1 MARFVYK
8 AKKNLSELVE
18 GVIDAESQGDAL
30 GRIAA
35 MGLFPVRIAP
45 EGGMDAAVSPAPVL
59 RRGARVSPADV
70 LMFVKKLATLTRA
83 RVELLAGLRILHEQA
98 ENPSFKEVILGI
110 HTMTREGKP
119 LSDALMA
126 FPALFSSLFVHI
138 VRAGEASG
146 RLDAA
151 LEQISDF
158 MSREEA
164 MKTRVRVALAYP
176 SLLGAV
182 GFLSIFVLL
191 NFVVPRLRPLLEGLG
206 HELPWMTQAVLQ
218 TSLVMTRS
226 WPLVLAGAAG
236 IVGACYHPRGR
247 ALLSVWIGKAGD
259 LVPVIRSLSRH
270 QQLVQFTRAL
280 VLLLKSGVPALTAF
294 ELAVPTME
302 DPRWQDDL
310 KKSCRAIAD
319 GGSLAKSLKLHTQ
332 LPDFFVK
339 MVAIGEESGRLVEVL
354 EEVLASYSQ
363 QIEADMAVVTAL
375 LEPLLIL
382 VIGVVLGGIVLSILL
397 PTFQITQFVH

>member
-8 AKKNLSELVE
+8 AKKNLSEIVDGE
-18 GVIDAESQGDAL
+18 IDAESQADAL
-30 GRIAA
+30 GRLAA
-35 MGLFPVRIAP
+35 LGLFPVRIAP
-45 EGGMDAAVSPAPVL
+45 ASVPGTAVCVKPAV
-59 RRGARVSPADV
+59 RRRARVNQSDV

-83 RVELLAGLRILHEQA
+83 RVELLTGLHILYEQA
-98 ENPSFKEVILGI
+98 DNPAFKEVILGI
-110 HTMTREGKP
+110 HTMAREGKS
-119 LSDALMA
+119 LSDALA
-126 FPALFSSLFVHI
+126 VSPALFSPLFVHI
-138 VRAGEASG
+138 IRAGEASG

-164 MKTRVRVALAYP
+164 MRTRVRVALAYP

-191 NFVVPRLRPLLEGLG
+191 DFVVPRLRPLLEGLG

-218 TSLVMTRS
+218 ASLLMTRS
-226 WPLVLAGAAG
+226 WPLVLAGAGGLVA
-236 IVGACYHPRGR
+236 ACYHPRGR
-247 ALLSVWIGKAGD
+247 ALLSGWMKKAGD
-259 LVPVIRSLSRH
+259 AVPVVRSLSRH

-280 VLLLKSGVPALTAF
+280 VLLLRSGVPALTAF

-302 DPRWQDDL
+302 DPRWRDDL

-319 GGSLAKSLKLHTQ
+319 GGSVAKSLKLHTQ

-354 EEVLASYSQ
+354 DEVLASYSQ
-363 QIEADMAVVTAL
+363 QIDADMAVVTAL

-382 VIGVVLGGIVLSILL
+382 VIGVVLGGIVLAILL